1 MRTTLI
7 ALILLVAQAAQA
19 RDFAFQFIFGVNAES
34 NQERIKLESG
44 ERQTAFD
51 EDLETNIG
59 VSAFFDTLVAQGNQH
74 VKVGGRL
81 AFIQAN
87 GEDTK
92 GRYTTV
98 DGGLSVRLIFPQVRA
113 LPFAQFGAGATY
125 MTIADVSG
133 FDIDATG
140 IGYHFIIGGGLEHPI
155 TPTMNMVFSAYFT
168 QQVANLETE
177 ALDGMKVDIE
187 GDTIQ
192 RLLFAAGVVF

>member
-1 MRTTLI
+1 MRAPLITLV
-7 ALILLVAQAAQA
+7 LLAAGAAEA

-34 NQERIKLESG
+34 NQDRLKLEDG
-44 ERQTAFD
+44 QTDDPFS

-59 VSAFFDTLVAQGNQH
+59 VTAFFDTLVVQRAQH
-74 VKVGGRL
+74 VKVGGRV
-81 AFIQAN
+81 AYIQAN

-125 MTIADVSG
+125 MTIADLNR
-133 FDIDATG
+133 FNADAAG
-140 IGYHFIIGGGLEHPI
+140 IGYHFVIGGGLEHPI
-155 TPTMNMVFSAYFT
+155 TPTMNMIFSAYFT
-168 QQVANLETE
+168 QQTANLETE
-177 ALDGMKVDIE
+177 ALDGSTVDIE
-187 GDTIQ
+187 NDSIQ